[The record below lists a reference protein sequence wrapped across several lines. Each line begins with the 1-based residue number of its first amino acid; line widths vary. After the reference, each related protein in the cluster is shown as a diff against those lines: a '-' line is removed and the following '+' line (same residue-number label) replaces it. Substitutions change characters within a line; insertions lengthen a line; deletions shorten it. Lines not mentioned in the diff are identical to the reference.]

1 MATPALENSQE
12 QGSSFESLFIR
23 FDGLQGSEHPQE
35 LTRDAQNL
43 EIAAGQPWEN
53 AIAELREELDLPV
66 ERFKLTL
73 HRLRGGQK
81 WRIAK
86 SAWGGIKSEEELY
99 LVAAPINTEEDRK
112 PKDEP
117 KPKPSPPR
125 PVTASKQPISP
136 ESLARFATDGR
147 RSLDPEIR
155 RTPSQE
161 LVVPA
166 TPEDSTV
173 SDTEDEAMPLD
184 AEEEE
189 EEVSKQDNLAMD
201 RIGERV
207 TAEKDRRLEESET
220 LSGLGI
226 AKLDPPLPAQPES
239 SQAPPQ
245 TNGAAAI
252 EALPPLNSQFS
263 TGSIEEDDRRD
274 SRRSF
279 SPSPSQRSTKLGIL
293 QQHSSFGSPPP
304 RQHRSSTPPCI
315 KPPPSSAPSLIPDQ
329 TATPVASTSSSFPPP
344 AQPLPRPA
352 GPVEPVSSQP
362 SDLSDASFRI
372 GIDSSGQVN
381 FVPASSPQI
390 TSQQLPQPTVPPL
403 GYQQATGVGES
414 EMRRSDKGKGKASET
429 PSEEEEEVVL
439 VRSPRVKREPR
450 SSPRQDATSKSSPTR
465 PRTSISS
472 FSLEIVSPPKRQ
484 LTCRIAPRKKRRLT
498 DSTNAADVSNST
510 VSTDH
515 SASSNSSSQNSTTSS
530 ASRPPSALNSAT
542 HPLPPPSICNC
553 QVQQVPSRS
562 HQHTAPPSRK
572 KARSSLSMKQKKLEE
587 EGLALARPRVEIPP
601 FPSSGRFC
609 LFLRLPNVPVAPK
622 WAGPRLKPLFLLKYQ
637 GNGSSTLGNVLSHVF
652 RFVSNETGWN
662 VKDLRLRYTDLSEE
676 EGSDE
681 REKYAWGF
689 DTLLTDF
696 QNLEE
701 WRVGTQDFLD
711 VDYIPFSSSRTWMDT
726 E

>member
-1 MATPALENSQE
+1 MATAILDNSQE

-23 FDGLQGSEHPQE
+23 FDGLQAGGYPQE

-117 KPKPSPPR
+117 KPKPSPPL
-125 PVTASKQPISP
+125 PGLTSKQPISP
-136 ESLARFATDGR
+136 ESLARSASDGR
-147 RSLDPEIR
+147 RSLNPDNR
-155 RTPSQE
+155 RTPSQD

-166 TPEDSTV
+166 TPEDSTI

-184 AEEEE
+184 GEDEEEASSGIVE
-189 EEVSKQDNLAMD
+189 EGT
-201 RIGERV
+201 IGGV
-207 TAEKDRRLEESET
+207 TTLQDRRLEESEI
-220 LSGLGI
+220 LSGLRI
-226 AKLDPPLPAQPES
+226 AQLNPPVPPHPES
-239 SQAPPQ
+239 SQVPPP
-245 TNGAAAI
+245 TNGAAAFDP
-252 EALPPLNSQFS
+252 LPSLTSQTS
-263 TGSIEEDDRRD
+263 TGSIEEENRRD
-274 SRRSF
+274 LRRSV
-279 SPSPSQRSTKLGIL
+279 SPSPSHRSTKLGIL

-304 RQHRSSTPPCI
+304 FQRRSSTPPPI
-315 KPPPSSAPSLIPDQ
+315 KAPPSSAPSLLPEQ
-329 TATPVASTSSSFPPP
+329 SATPIASTSSFRPP
-344 AQPLPRPA
+344 AQPLHRPT
-352 GPVEPVSSQP
+352 GGTEPISSQP
-362 SDLSDASFRI
+362 SDLSDVSFRI

-381 FVPASSPQI
+381 FVPASSPQV
-390 TSQQLPQPTVPPL
+390 TSQQLPRLTTTASEN
-403 GYQQATGVGES
+403 QQSIGVE
-414 EMRRSDKGKGKASET
+414 ERERKISDKGKGKAVET
-429 PSEEEEEVVL
+429 PSSEEEEEVVL
-439 VRSPRVKREPR
+439 VRSPRVKGEPR
-450 SSPRQDATSKSSPTR
+450 SSPRQNPTTKSSPTR
-465 PRTSISS
+465 PHTSIPS
-472 FSLEIVSPPKRQ
+472 FTDEIVSPPKRQ
-484 LTCRIAPRKKRRLT
+484 LKCRIAPRKKRRLT
-498 DSTNAADVSNST
+498 DSIVAADTSNST
-510 VSTDH
+510 IFTEQST
-515 SASSNSSSQNSTTSS
+515 SSHSSSQTSTSS
-530 ASRPPSALNSAT
+530 SAPRLPSSLESAS
-542 HPLPPPSICNC
+542 HPPPPSTCHC
-553 QVQQVPSRS
+553 QTQQISSSSR
-562 HQHTAPPSRK
+562 HQNDPPARK
-572 KARSSLSMKQKKLEE
+572 KPRSSLSLKQKKLEDDA
-587 EGLALARPRVEIPP
+587 LALARPRVEIPP

-609 LFLRLPNVPVAPK
+609 LYLRLPNVPVAPK

-662 VKDLRLRYTDLSEE
+662 VKDLRLRYTDLSED
-676 EGSDE
+676 EGSEE